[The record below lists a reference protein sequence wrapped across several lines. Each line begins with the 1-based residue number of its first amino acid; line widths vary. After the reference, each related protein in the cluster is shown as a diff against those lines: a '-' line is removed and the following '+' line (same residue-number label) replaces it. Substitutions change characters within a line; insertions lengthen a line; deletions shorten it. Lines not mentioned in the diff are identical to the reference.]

1 MIKIELVRAL
11 VLIGLAAICSA
22 FGWQMHA
29 WKVGYDESAQLRADQ
44 AQEKLAR
51 ELVAQVA
58 EQTVQAIAGIRVT
71 NTTIYQR
78 TRQEIVREPMDPNCR
93 IPAGW
98 MRQVNAARAGEL
110 RPEPAGAMPGSAA
123 SAGR

>member
-1 MIKIELVRAL
+1 MNIELLRAL
-11 VLIGLAAICSA
+11 VLVGLAALCSA

-51 ELVAQVA
+51 QLVAKVA
-58 EQTVQAIAGIRVT
+58 QQTVEAIGGIRVT

-78 TRQEIVREPMDPNCR
+78 TRQEIVREPMDPDCR
-93 IPAGW
+93 IPASW
-98 MRQVNAARAGEL
+98 MRQVNSARAGEL
-110 RPEPAGAMPGSAA
+110 RPEPAGAMPGAAA

>member
-1 MIKIELVRAL
+1 MQVDLLRAGVLV
-11 VLIGLAAICSA
+11 GLAALCSA

-29 WKVGYDESAQLRADQ
+29 WKVGYDEAAQLRADQ
-44 AQEKLAR
+44 AGEKLAR
-51 ELVAQVA
+51 ELVALVA
-58 EQTVQAIAGIRVT
+58 QQTVQAIAGIRVT

-98 MRQVNAARAGEL
+98 MRNVNGARAGEL
-110 RPEPAGAMPGSAA
+110 RPEPARAVPGPTAG
-123 SAGR
+123 AGR

>member
-1 MIKIELVRAL
+1 MQVDLLRAL
-11 VLIGLAAICSA
+11 VLVGLAALCSA

-29 WKVGYDESAQLRADQ
+29 WKVGYDETARLKAQ
-44 AQEKLAR
+44 QEQERLAR
-51 ELVAQVA
+51 EIVAQVA
-58 EQTVQAIAGIRVT
+58 KQTVEAIGGIRVI

-93 IPAGW
+93 IPASW
-98 MRQVNAARAGEL
+98 MRNVNGARAGEL
-110 RPEPAGAMPGSAA
+110 RPEPAGALPGPAA